1 MLARTFT
8 LLALSAST
16 LASPLQLPFLSPSSS
31 PTSLV
36 NSTSRPVRVAL
47 GVMSRCPDA
56 SLCETVWDRVLEER
70 LPSKFGSGVVADLVD
85 MELVFL
91 AHENSTAPYGATCM
105 HGESECKGNVQ
116 QLCAARH
123 WRTRSEEHKKK
134 KGVDGEGN
142 DEVEAALREKRA
154 WEDSWNF
161 VQCMNYGGSKIGS
174 DAAAKR
180 CASVVGRE
188 WTESLAA
195 CVDGKQ
201 GRHLLVDSLKRA
213 EHLGVKSSCTI
224 LIEDKPICVH
234 DGSWKQCPGGHD
246 VRDFAREV
254 RDEFERLNSKRGD
267 EADE

>member
-1 MLARTFT
+1 MLAPT
-8 LLALSAST
+8 LALVALSVST
-16 LASPLQLPFLSPSSS
+16 LASPLQLPFVSPSSL

-36 NSTSRPVRVAL
+36 NSTSKPVHVAL

-70 LPSKFGSGVVADLVD
+70 LSSKFGASVVADLVD
-85 MELVFL
+85 MELVFI

-105 HGESECKGNVQ
+105 HGELECKGNVQ

-123 WRTRSEEHKKK
+123 WRAGSEEHKKK
-134 KGVDGEGN
+134 KGVDGESEGQ
-142 DEVEAALREKRA
+142 VTASREKRA

-161 VQCMNYGGSKIGS
+161 IQCMNYGETAKIGS

-188 WTESLAA
+188 WTDTLAT
-195 CVDGKQ
+195 CVDGKE
-201 GRHLLVDSLKRA
+201 GRHLLVDSVKRA
-213 EHLGVKSSCTI
+213 ERLGVKSSCTI

-254 RDEFERLNSKRGD
+254 REAFERLNSAREVGA
-267 EADE
+267 E

>member
-1 MLARTFT
+1 MLAPT
-8 LLALSAST
+8 LALVALSAST

-31 PTSLV
+31 PTSALV
-36 NSTSRPVRVAL
+36 NSTSKPVHVAL

-70 LPSKFGSGVVADLVD
+70 LPTKFGSGVVADLVD
-85 MELVFL
+85 MELVFI
-91 AHENSTAPYGATCM
+91 AHEDSSAPYGATCM
-105 HGESECKGNVQ
+105 HGELECKGNVQ

-123 WRTRSEEHKKK
+123 WRAGSEGRKK
-134 KGVDGEGN
+134 KGVDGEA
-142 DEVEAALREKRA
+142 EATLAREKRA

-161 VQCMNYGGSKIGS
+161 VQCMNYGETSRIGS

-188 WTESLAA
+188 WTDTLAS
-195 CVDGKQ
+195 CVEGKE
-201 GRHLLVDSLKRA
+201 GRRLLVDSLERA
-213 EHLGVKSSCTI
+213 ERLAVKSSCTI
-224 LIEDKPICVH
+224 LIEDKPICIH

-254 RDEFERLNSKRGD
+254 RDTFERLNSERGVGADD
-267 EADE
+267 E